1 VIARIMQAVRAGEIT
16 VEDLGLWSFL
26 SWESDRSGVYS
37 APRKATAYSAP
48 RKATASQVGFTERQL
63 RASFERLA
71 SIGAIVSL
79 TKKGSRKAR
88 WGIKPKFGKQTQSK
102 PEIKGSVQG
111 DQKTEKPDAL
121 KHLPF

>member
-37 APRKATAYSAP
+37 APRKATA
-48 RKATASQVGFTERQL
+48 SQVGFTDRQL

>member
-1 VIARIMQAVRAGEIT
+1 MIDRIMQAVKAGDLT

-26 SWESDRSGVYS
+26 RWESDRTGVYS
-37 APRKATAYSAP
+37 APRKS
-48 RKATASQVGFTERQL
+48 TASQVGLTERQL

-71 SIGAIVSL
+71 SVGAIVSL

-88 WGIKPKFGKQTQSK
+88 WGIKPKFGGTKPKEQPK
-102 PEIKGSVQG
+102 PEIKGDVQG

>member
-1 VIARIMQAVRAGEIT
+1 MQAVSAGEIT

-37 APRKATAYSAP
+37 APRKATASH
-48 RKATASQVGFTERQL
+48 VGFTDRQL

-88 WGIKPKFGKQTQSK
+88 WGIKPKFGKQSQSK
-102 PEIKGSVQG
+102 PETKGSVQG
-111 DQKTEKPDAL
+111 DQKTEKTEKPDAL